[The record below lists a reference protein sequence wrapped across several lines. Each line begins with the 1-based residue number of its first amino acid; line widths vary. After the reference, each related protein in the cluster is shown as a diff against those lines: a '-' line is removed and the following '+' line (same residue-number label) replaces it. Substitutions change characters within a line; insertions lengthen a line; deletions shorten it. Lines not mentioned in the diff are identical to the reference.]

1 MESYSSLHL
10 YFKLG
15 RVKISSPQNHVI
27 MKPEKILESN
37 VLDIIFENRN
47 KAYGAYELRSHYNR
61 RIGKAICFTTMVVVA
76 FALMQSFKVPQKKG
90 RIIDLEIGPQVTLA
104 DIPKPKPDEIKP
116 KEVVK
121 VKSANQPEQYKEKQ
135 FTIPLIEDNPIVPVA
150 SITDLDEAIIG
161 SSNTLE
167 GKNPADVLTAPTSI
181 GNDNMGEAKKIEED
195 NSNLPISIDEIM
207 PQFPGGQEAF
217 IRFMQKNLRQPDDFD
232 EGQRLTV
239 IAKFIVDAEG
249 NIVDI
254 DIAQNGRKDLDA
266 EVVRVIKKMPRWNP
280 GIQNGRKVSVY
291 FKVPVTFVA
300 PE

>member
-61 RIGKAICFTTMVVVA
+61 RIGKAICLTTMVVVA
-76 FALMQSFKVPQKKG
+76 FALMQSFKVPHKKG
-90 RIIDLEIGPQVTLA
+90 RIIDLEMGPQVTLA

-135 FTIPLIEDNPIVPVA
+135 FTTPLIEDNPMVPVA
-150 SITDLDEAIIG
+150 SITDLDEAVIG

-167 GKNPADVLTAPTSI
+167 GKNSADVPIAPTSI
-181 GNDNMGEAKKIEED
+181 GNDKMGEVKKIEED
-195 NSNLPISIDEIM
+195 NSNLPIRIAEIM

-217 IRFMQKNLRQPDDFD
+217 IKFMQKNLRQPDDFD

>member
-15 RVKISSPQNHVI
+15 LIKISLPQNHVI

-61 RIGKAICFTTMVVVA
+61 RIGKAICLTTMVVVA

-90 RIIDLEIGPQVTLA
+90 RIIDLEIGSQVTLA

-135 FTIPLIEDNPIVPVA
+135 FTTLLIEDNPIVPVA

-181 GNDNMGEAKKIEED
+181 GNDNMGEAKKIED
-195 NSNLPISIDEIM
+195 DHSNLPIRIAEIM